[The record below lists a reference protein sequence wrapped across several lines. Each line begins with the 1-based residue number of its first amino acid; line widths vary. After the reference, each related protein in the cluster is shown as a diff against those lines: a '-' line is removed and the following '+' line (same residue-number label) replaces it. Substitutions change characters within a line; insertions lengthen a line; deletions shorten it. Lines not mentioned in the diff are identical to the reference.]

1 MLADRVGNES
11 ATGIPAAIRTGLPP
25 AGDAVDL
32 SFLLGGRVFRVC
44 GIPRNWRD
52 LLPSRLL
59 INRADPAAQARRVI
73 HLQLS
78 RRDDLRAPA
87 EPHDLN
93 ETSELVFERDAVTYR
108 SDWCEGRFS
117 RRPGEQV
124 RLLCHVDAGPWFGG
138 VVENML
144 RVVVAYDV
152 LERSG
157 VMLHCAAIVRQGRAV
172 GLFGHSGAGKST
184 SSALAMSR
192 GCYVISDDINV
203 IEPADSGWQV
213 TPVPFSGT
221 LNAASDIDRPV
232 PLQGLFH
239 LNKSDEVRVAG
250 CSAARSVTLLA
261 GSAPFV
267 NRDPFAADRMVETL
281 ARLASEVPV
290 HDLYFTRDAAF
301 VDHVFGELP

>member
-1 MLADRVGNES
+1 MIQFDSVYKTYDQRH
-11 ATGIPAAIRTGLPP
+11 
-25 AGDAVDL
+25 DALKNVSLTIDEGEFV
-32 SFLLGGRVFRVC
+32 FL
-44 GIPRNWRD
+44 
-52 LLPSRLL
+52 
-59 INRADPAAQARRVI
+59 
-73 HLQLS
+73 
-78 RRDDLRAPA
+78 
-87 EPHDLN
+87 
-93 ETSELVFERDAVTYR
+93 T
-108 SDWCEGRFS
+108 
-117 RRPGEQV
+117 
-124 RLLCHVDAGPWFGG
+124 
-138 VVENML
+138 
-144 RVVVAYDV
+144 
-152 LERSG
+152 
-157 VMLHCAAIVRQGRAV
+157 
-172 GLFGHSGAGKST
+172 GHSGAGKST

-192 GCYVISDDINV
+192 GCSVISDDINV

-239 LNKSDEVRVAG
+239 LNKSGEVRVAG

-290 HDLYFTRDAAF
+290 HELYFTRDAAF